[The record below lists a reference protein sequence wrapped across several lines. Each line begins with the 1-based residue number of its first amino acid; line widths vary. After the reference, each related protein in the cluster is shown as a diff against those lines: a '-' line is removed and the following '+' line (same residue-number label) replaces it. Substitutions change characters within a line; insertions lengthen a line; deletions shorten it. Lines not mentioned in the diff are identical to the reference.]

1 VSLQYVYKAI
11 FPINSIDI
19 VAQAYNGAEAVD
31 LILNH
36 DKKIDVIVMDQR
48 MPVMDGIAAT
58 KSIMEVNRE
67 ALIIV
72 LSADESS
79 KDLAIASG
87 ARLFLTK
94 PTQLEALVD
103 AIESTF
109 KAKKE

>member
-1 VSLQYVYKAI
+1 MFLGVVDVCLMVSRLV
-11 FPINSIDI
+11 
-19 VAQAYNGAEAVD
+19 QAKNGV
-31 LILNH
+31 NTKPHH
-36 DKKIDVIVMDQR
+36 DNKIDVIVMDQR

-72 LSADESS
+72 LSADERS

-94 PTQLEALVD
+94 PTRLKAMVD
-103 AIESTF
+103 AIESIF